1 MSKDDLKFKIT
12 NIISDYDL
20 KSDYFT
26 LQADMMPLS
35 YQGKFILSSKIL
47 SYHEDTLINVSE
59 NTLMLFENEE
69 NSCIVYDG
77 ISQNGGK
84 NPNKFDVNY
93 RIFNFIQEN
102 TLNIKLPGPPE
113 LSRKGGSFIVHQPE
127 RNFIGANKWKFGS
140 ISIESIQIRKLEDSF
155 EMSFNLENKG
165 FLSSIPIIE
174 IKGENWAQKT
184 QPILAENSKFQV
196 SLNIYEEIDSSDF
209 DFNFMFFEASKS
221 EKLSDQVVPEPEI
234 EQSGDSKE
242 DNNEINQDEMNDEVD
257 WNDVGKRAFN
267 QYFNWYRK
275 SENHDECQEL
285 ANEEIANAMEDIGID
300 IETNWEVDLDKEKVK
315 SVIQSFAEKMRDIH
329 EEVGYKVGGVLLW
342 PMHTWIIDK
351 LYDAKEKHND
361 DNYFKDLNDFI
372 SIKLP
377 DLLPSDDDEI
387 QTQDIQKTKEVNS
400 QLKFILNKLSSEI
413 DEESYLNFSCD
424 FEVQNLK
431 EKKSFCE
438 YQIILL
444 QGEDKNTPLSN
455 CNAIYTGRSE
465 KCALN
470 QSNNELYLSCNV
482 KINGTLT
489 PNKFLLRYRFF
500 DEVGSFKFSPKLP
513 NKKEP
518 VVFNLPDKSVDGG
531 NKWGGKG
538 IEIKSMRIKIDDGDR
553 HNDSYFNYNYNLIC
567 NKLNSFGLNFSWMTS
582 SYPDESDDFEILQ
595 HEYSTFRGDFKSSK
609 DVKVLCRIF
618 QASEWKEY
626 SDNNIFTTDS

>member
-1 MSKDDLKFKIT
+1 MSKSDIEFKLID
-12 NIISDYDL
+12 ISSSYDPA
-20 KSDYFT
+20 SDYFT
-26 LQADMMPLS
+26 LQADIKPLS
-35 YQGKFILSSKIL
+35 YENIYILSSKIL
-47 SYHEDTLINVSE
+47 SYQDDVLINASD
-59 NTLMLFENEE
+59 NTLMLFENKDDV
-69 NSCIVYDG
+69 CRIYDG
-77 ISQNGGK
+77 ISENGNI
-84 NPNKFDVNY
+84 NPNKFDVIY
-93 RIFNFIQEN
+93 RIFSLIEKN
-102 TLNIKLPGPPE
+102 TLNLKLPGPPE

-127 RNFIGANKWKFGS
+127 TSFIGLNKWKFGS
-140 ISIESIQIRKLEDSF
+140 ISIKSVVIRKLKDSF
-155 EMSFNLENKG
+155 EISFNLENKN
-165 FLSSIPIIE
+165 FLTSIPIIE
-174 IKGENWAQKT
+174 IKGKNWT
-184 QPILAENSKFQV
+184 QRTEPMLAENSKLKV
-196 SLNIYEEIDSSDF
+196 SLNIYEETDSSDL
-209 DFNFMFFEASKS
+209 DFNFMFFDASKS
-221 EKLSDQVVPEPEI
+221 ERLSDQIMPEPEI
-234 EQSGDSKE
+234 EDT
-242 DNNEINQDEMNDEVD
+242 NNVN
-257 WNDVGKRAFN
+257 
-267 QYFNWYRK
+267 
-275 SENHDECQEL
+275 
-285 ANEEIANAMEDIGID
+285 NEEIQDEIGD
-300 IETNWEVDLDKEKVK
+300 EV
-315 SVIQSFAEKMRDIH
+315 
-329 EEVGYKVGGVLLW
+329 VLLQ
-342 PMHTWIIDK
+342 
-351 LYDAKEKHND
+351 D
-361 DNYFKDLNDFI
+361 DN
-372 SIKLP
+372 
-377 DLLPSDDDEI
+377 EI
-387 QTQDIQKTKEVNS
+387 QTQDIQKTEKGKS
-400 QLKFILNKLSSEI
+400 MSKFSLNELRSEI

-438 YQIILL
+438 YQLILL

-455 CNAIYTGRSE
+455 CNVMYTGRSE
-465 KCALN
+465 KCVLN

-518 VVFNLPDKSVDGG
+518 VVFNLPDKSVDGE